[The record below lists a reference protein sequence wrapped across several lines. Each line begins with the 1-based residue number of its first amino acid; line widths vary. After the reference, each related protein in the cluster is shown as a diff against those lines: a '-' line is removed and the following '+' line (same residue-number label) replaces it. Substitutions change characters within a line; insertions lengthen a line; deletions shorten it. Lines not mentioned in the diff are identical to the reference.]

1 MKSTT
6 MLSGGLIGG
15 RHHAER
21 FGDLA
26 DYAVKRA
33 DVFGNAVGFRVR
45 KELWVVEMMREN

>member
-1 MKSTT
+1 MRS
-6 MLSGGLIGG
+6 